1 MSTEE
6 TWLHIHGRT
15 DTSTILSYVN
25 TRKYETT
32 ISINLETL
40 INYQDFEEEITT
52 QQQTTKNL
60 NLVLKTDIGIDELST
75 TSIIR
80 AELEEID
87 YADETDRNVSTTK
100 ETQFSSTERIQN
112 TFTPI

>member
-32 ISINLETL
+32 ISINLESL
-40 INYQDFEEEITT
+40 INYQDFEEKITT
-52 QQQTTKNL
+52 QQQDTKI
-60 NLVLKTDIGIDELST
+60 LKTDIGIDELST
-75 TSIIR
+75 TSIIC

-87 YADETDRNVSTTK
+87 YADETDRNVSTTE
-100 ETQFSSTERIQN
+100 ETQFSIPEYIHSNRNE
-112 TFTPI
+112 